1 MMTSAVGQS
10 LDYAM
15 PSQSSNDQQYPPLER
30 VPRHIGIIM
39 DGNGRW
45 ARMRGLPR
53 SAGHRAGTEN
63 LRRVLRATVEFGV
76 PVLTIYAFS
85 TENWA
90 RPAGEVK
97 ALLSI
102 LEGVLDRELM
112 ELHEEGVQLRHVG
125 RLGRLPARLRKKV
138 LDAIELTRTNQ
149 RLILNVA
156 FDYGGRTELVD
167 AIRRI
172 IADGVPAE
180 QVDETLV
187 SRYLYTAGLPDPD
200 LIIRTS
206 GEMRISNFL
215 IWQGA
220 YAEYYVTP
228 ALWPDFDKGELYAAL
243 WAYSQRERRFGLVGG
258 QTAT

>member
-1 MMTSAVGQS
+1 
-10 LDYAM
+10 M
-15 PSQSSNDQQYPPLER
+15 PSQLQNNQQYPPLGR
-30 VPRHIGIIM
+30 IPRHVGIIM

-45 ARMRGLPR
+45 ARARGLPR
-53 SAGHRAGTEN
+53 AAGHRAGTET
-63 LRRVLRATVEFGV
+63 LRRVLRAAVEFGV
-76 PVLTIYAFS
+76 QILTIYAFS
-85 TENWA
+85 TENWG

-102 LEGVLDRELM
+102 LERVIDRELA
-112 ELHEEGVQLRHVG
+112 ELHEEGVQLRHIG
-125 RLGRLPARLRKKV
+125 RLEHLSPQLQRKV
-138 LDAIELTRTNQ
+138 QNAVELTRDNQ

-156 FDYGGRTELVD
+156 FDYGGRAELVS

-172 IADGVPAE
+172 IAEGVPAE

-187 SRYLYTAGLPDPD
+187 NRYLYTAGLPDLD

-220 YAEYYVTP
+220 YAEFYVTS
-228 ALWPDFDKGELYAAL
+228 ALWPDFGKDELYKAL
-243 WAYSQRERRFGLVGG
+243 ENYNQRERRYGLVPG
-258 QTAT
+258 